1 MSNNI
6 MVPIE
11 YLLREPFIHIIK
23 YPYNSNNS
31 ALEDARARIKEMEA
45 LGVKGILLGGK
56 SVIHGLN
63 VLGKGCTSIVVKA
76 LLDVHS
82 NRACRNSSSRCNGSN
97 VEDYHAVN
105 YDDNDDAI
113 IVALKM
119 MRSDSGR
126 ASMERE
132 ADMLAMANNV
142 GIGPNLI
149 SYSSNLLAMELI
161 DGMHMVELIRELES
175 RNNNYHP
182 IRIRSILNDILE
194 QCFILDSIGLDHG
207 ELGNMNRHVMISDR
221 TYIIDFESSS
231 TTRRVANVTSAVN
244 YILFGRGSRVLA
256 GMLNLYTRR
265 DEVISALS
273 RYRLDM
279 NRERFNE
286 LLTLLDLKFY
296 KESSR

>member
-1 MSNNI
+1 

-82 NRACRNSSSRCNGSN
+82 SGACRNSSSSRCNDSN

-126 ASMERE
+126 VSMERE
-132 ADMLAMANNV
+132 ANMLAMANNV

-296 KESSR
+296 KESSK

>member
-1 MSNNI
+1 

-82 NRACRNSSSRCNGSN
+82 SGACRNSSSSRCNDSN

-126 ASMERE
+126 VSMERE
-132 ADMLAMANNV
+132 ANMLAMANNV

-175 RNNNYHP
+175 RNNNHHP

-231 TTRRVANVTSAVN
+231 TTRSVANVTSAVN

-296 KESSR
+296 KESSK

>member
-1 MSNNI
+1 

-82 NRACRNSSSRCNGSN
+82 SGACRNSSSRCNDSN

-126 ASMERE
+126 VSMERE
-132 ADMLAMANNV
+132 ANMLAMANNV

-231 TTRRVANVTSAVN
+231 TTRSVANVTSAVN

-296 KESSR
+296 KESSK

>member
-1 MSNNI
+1 
-6 MVPIE
+6 
-11 YLLREPFIHIIK
+11 
-23 YPYNSNNS
+23 
-31 ALEDARARIKEMEA
+31 
-45 LGVKGILLGGK
+45 
-56 SVIHGLN
+56 
-63 VLGKGCTSIVVKA
+63 
-76 LLDVHS
+76 
-82 NRACRNSSSRCNGSN
+82 SSSRCNDSN

-126 ASMERE
+126 VSMERE
-132 ADMLAMANNV
+132 ANMLAMANNV

-175 RNNNYHP
+175 RNNNHHP

-231 TTRRVANVTSAVN
+231 TTRSVANVTSAVN

-296 KESSR
+296 KESSK

>member
-1 MSNNI
+1 

-82 NRACRNSSSRCNGSN
+82 SGACRNSSSRCNDSN

-126 ASMERE
+126 VSME
-132 ADMLAMANNV
+132 
-142 GIGPNLI
+142 
-149 SYSSNLLAMELI
+149 
-161 DGMHMVELIRELES
+161 
-175 RNNNYHP
+175 
-182 IRIRSILNDILE
+182 
-194 QCFILDSIGLDHG
+194 
-207 ELGNMNRHVMISDR
+207 
-221 TYIIDFESSS
+221 
-231 TTRRVANVTSAVN
+231 
-244 YILFGRGSRVLA
+244 
-256 GMLNLYTRR
+256 
-265 DEVISALS
+265 
-273 RYRLDM
+273 
-279 NRERFNE
+279 
-286 LLTLLDLKFY
+286 
-296 KESSR
+296 

>member
-1 MSNNI
+1 

-82 NRACRNSSSRCNGSN
+82 SGACRNSSSRCNDSN

-126 ASMERE
+126 VSMERE
-132 ADMLAMANNV
+132 ANMLAMANNV

-244 YILFGRGSRVLA
+244 YILFGIGSRVLA

-296 KESSR
+296 KESSK

>member
-1 MSNNI
+1 

-82 NRACRNSSSRCNGSN
+82 SGACRNSSSSRCNDSN

-126 ASMERE
+126 VSMERE
-132 ADMLAMANNV
+132 ANMLAMANNV

-244 YILFGRGSRVLA
+244 YILFGIGSRVLA

-296 KESSR
+296 KESSK

>member
-1 MSNNI
+1 

-82 NRACRNSSSRCNGSN
+82 SGACRNSSSRCNDSN

-126 ASMERE
+126 VSMERE
-132 ADMLAMANNV
+132 ANMLAMANNV

-296 KESSR
+296 KESSK